1 MQDCTITLGEKEYVV
16 KELPIR
22 KNMAWRAQL
31 AQPINEIMAIV
42 ERLKDLEISRL
53 GDILN
58 LIQDLRPLL
67 IQRLDE
73 ASEWL
78 ISYSPELQ
86 KDKEYILDNAYESQ
100 LITALVEVLKLAF
113 PFAKLL
119 PQSRLGLASRAT
131 LTNSPEASGE
141 SGQTS

>member
-22 KNMAWRAQL
+22 KNQAWRTQL
-31 AQPINEIMAIV
+31 AQPINEAMAIV

-58 LIQDLRPLL
+58 LVQDLRPLL
-67 IQRLDE
+67 TQRLDE
-73 ASEWL
+73 VSGWL

-86 KDKEYILDNAYESQ
+86 RDQDYILDNAYESQ
-100 LITALVEVLKLAF
+100 LITALGEVLKLAF

-119 PQSRLGLASRAT
+119 PGNRFGLASKET
-131 LTNSPEASGE
+131 STNSPEPNGE
-141 SGQTS
+141 SGPTN